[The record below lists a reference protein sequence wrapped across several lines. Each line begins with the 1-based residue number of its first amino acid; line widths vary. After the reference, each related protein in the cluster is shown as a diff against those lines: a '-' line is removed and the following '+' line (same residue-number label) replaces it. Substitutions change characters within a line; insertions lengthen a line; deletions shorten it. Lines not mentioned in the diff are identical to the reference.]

1 MRADELIQK
10 IWDEE
15 VGGIADQNKRLTA
28 EEVLAA
34 RKEAQS
40 RRCFEGF

>member
-1 MRADELIQK
+1 MQK
-10 IWDEE
+10 MWHED
-15 VGGIADQNKRLTA
+15 VGIADQNKRLTA